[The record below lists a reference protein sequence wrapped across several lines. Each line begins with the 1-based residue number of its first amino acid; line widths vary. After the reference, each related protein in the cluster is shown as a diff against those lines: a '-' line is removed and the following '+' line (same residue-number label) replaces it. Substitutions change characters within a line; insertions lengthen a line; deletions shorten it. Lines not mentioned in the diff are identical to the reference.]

1 MIEKIDEKKDGFS
14 PFEGLC
20 EIYLLFYD
28 EVRGHIPLL
37 ICPDESIKDDEEKM
51 RPINF
56 HSIWFLNKKED
67 KGYEN
72 IDLEYGDKTYF
83 ASKVLLSSKR
93 KKRRAG
99 LNETSPEVIVIIVTL
114 PTNMNIFGD
123 DLLNK
128 MTTDIITNF
137 KDSLPQVILS
147 EIEKT
152 ELINFN
158 IASPKIKKII
168 QEGEVVKETIRN
180 QIKKTCLD
188 YFSSVIKQKDLKSIK
203 KQKAISFLSLKG
215 IDINYLAN
223 NNKNITFTSMKLFDQ
238 NKISDQIFEIKTPF
252 EISNISILKET
263 NELEIMVKNNKEIEF
278 NNLSIRIAHIQDYFE
293 RQILD
298 HSIDFWYPNED
309 IVFTLPISPH
319 KDEYI
324 FLTIENSHNN
334 KYLSKKIDLE
344 HLI

>member
-1 MIEKIDEKKDGFS
+1 MIEKTDEKNGVYC
-14 PFEGLC
+14 PFGGLC

-51 RPINF
+51 RPINY

-67 KGYEN
+67 ADYEN

-83 ASKVLLSSKR
+83 ATKVFLSSKR

-99 LNETSPEVIVIIVTL
+99 LNEDSPEIIVIMVAL
-114 PTNMNIFGD
+114 PTEMNIFGD

-128 MTTDIITNF
+128 MTTNIITNF
-137 KDSLPQVILS
+137 KDSLSRLILS

-152 ELINFN
+152 ELINLNFAN
-158 IASPKIKKII
+158 LQIKKII
-168 QEGEVVKETIRN
+168 EEGEIVKENIRN
-180 QIKKTCLD
+180 GINKTCMD
-188 YFSSVIKQKDLKSIK
+188 YFSSVIKQKDPSSIK

-215 IDINYLAN
+215 IDIDYVISN
-223 NNKNITFTSMKLFDQ
+223 NENINFSNMKLFDQ
-238 NKISDQIFEIKTPF
+238 SKKLDHLFEIKTPF
-252 EISNISILKET
+252 EISNIHVLKDT
-263 NELEIMVKNNKEIEF
+263 NELEIMIRNVKGDEF
-278 NNLSIRIAHIQDYFE
+278 SNLLIKIAHIKDFFE

-298 HSIDFWYPNED
+298 HSIDYWYPNED
-309 IVFTLPISPH
+309 ILFTLPIIPQ
-319 KDEYI
+319 KNEYI
-324 FLTIENSHNN
+324 FLTIENSHNT

-344 HLI
+344 HII